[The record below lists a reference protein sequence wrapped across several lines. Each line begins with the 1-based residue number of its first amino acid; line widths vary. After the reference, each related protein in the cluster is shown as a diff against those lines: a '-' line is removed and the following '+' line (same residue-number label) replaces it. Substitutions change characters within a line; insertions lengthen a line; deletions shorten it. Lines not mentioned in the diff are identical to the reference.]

1 MMMTRALIP
10 LLHLSLGLHPLEG
23 ISLLPLTSV
32 TQVTPVTQVA
42 QVTPLG
48 GTGD

>member
-1 MMMTRALIP
+1 MGPLSMMMTRALIP

-32 TQVTPVTQVA
+32 TQVA

-48 GTGD
+48 GTGG